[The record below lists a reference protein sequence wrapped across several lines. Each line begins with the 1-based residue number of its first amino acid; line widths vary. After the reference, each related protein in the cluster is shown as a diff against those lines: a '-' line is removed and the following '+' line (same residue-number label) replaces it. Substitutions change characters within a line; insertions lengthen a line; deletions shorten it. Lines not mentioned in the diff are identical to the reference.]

1 MTNRRGFSKALAI
14 ALVGVGLMSVLWV
27 GVGAAEDIPILL
39 VGRVEWIAGQVMVI
53 GLEGAVIAAGG
64 PAAINVD
71 LSHVD
76 QDEYHGLVTG
86 DRVLVLVI
94 GTVSEARDRVIATSV
109 QRVPPYV
116 AFATSVGRLR

>member
-71 LSHVD
+71 LSQVD

-86 DRVLVLVI
+86 HRVVGIV
-94 GTVSEARDRVIATSV
+94 TVSEARDHVIATWV
-109 QRVPPYV
+109 QRVPPCV
-116 AFATSVGRLR
+116 AFGPSVGRLLWK

>member
-1 MTNRRGFSKALAI
+1 KALAI

-86 DRVLVLVI
+86 DRVLVIVSTSTRPTGASAASRLS
-94 GTVSEARDRVIATSV
+94 GTAA
-109 QRVPPYV
+109 
-116 AFATSVGRLR
+116 